1 MGAICES
8 KFDCVGRGVAMVGRV
23 VTGAHY
29 GIRDWLMQRVTAV
42 LMVIYII
49 FVVCFVVLHSYIQ
62 ENTWVGLDHDM
73 WTWLFSGFW
82 MRAISLLFWVSVFY
96 HAWIGV
102 RNIVMDYVKSAR
114 VRLAIYVLAVLLL
127 LLYSVWV
134 VQILW
139 GHDGSGKAY
148 L

>member
-8 KFDCVGRGVAMVGRV
+8 RFDCVGRGVAMVGRV

-29 GIRDWLMQRVTAV
+29 GIWDWLMQRVTAV
-42 LMVIYII
+42 LMVTYII

-62 ENTWVGLDHDM
+62 ENTWVDLDHDM
-73 WTWLFSGFW
+73 WRWLFSGFW

-114 VRLAIYVLAVLLL
+114 VRLVIYVLAVVLL

-139 GHDGSGKAY
+139 GHDGSGKTY

>member
-1 MGAICES
+1 
-8 KFDCVGRGVAMVGRV
+8 
-23 VTGAHY
+23 
-29 GIRDWLMQRVTAV
+29 
-42 LMVIYII
+42 
-49 FVVCFVVLHSYIQ
+49 
-62 ENTWVGLDHDM
+62 
-73 WTWLFSGFW
+73 
-82 MRAISLLFWVSVFY
+82 LFWVSVFY

-114 VRLAIYVLAVLLL
+114 VRLVIYVLAVVLL

-139 GHDGSGKAY
+139 GHDGSGKTY

>member
-1 MGAICES
+1 
-8 KFDCVGRGVAMVGRV
+8 MVGRV

-42 LMVIYII
+42 LMVTYII
-49 FVVCFVVLHSYIQ
+49 FVVCFVVLHSYFQ

-73 WTWLFSGFW
+73 WRWLFSGFW

-114 VRLAIYVLAVLLL
+114 VRLVIYVLAVVLL

-139 GHDGSGKAY
+139 GHDGSGKTY

>member
-1 MGAICES
+1 M
-8 KFDCVGRGVAMVGRV
+8 
-23 VTGAHY
+23 
-29 GIRDWLMQRVTAV
+29 
-42 LMVIYII
+42 
-49 FVVCFVVLHSYIQ
+49 
-62 ENTWVGLDHDM
+62 
-73 WTWLFSGFW
+73 
-82 MRAISLLFWVSVFY
+82 
-96 HAWIGV
+96 

-114 VRLAIYVLAVLLL
+114 VRLAIYVLAVVLL

>member
-8 KFDCVGRGVAMVGRV
+8 RFDCVGRGVAMVGRV

-42 LMVIYII
+42 LMVTYII

-62 ENTWVGLDHDM
+62 ENTWVDLDHDM
-73 WTWLFSGFW
+73 WRWLFSGFW

-114 VRLAIYVLAVLLL
+114 VRLVIYVLAVVLL

-139 GHDGSGKAY
+139 GHDGSGKTY